1 MKSLYLSLLLISI
14 SALMHWSCQSVKAQ
28 KNEEALFQYVVVIG
42 VDGMSPDGIQTA
54 ETPNMDALIE
64 AGAFTER
71 ARAVLPTS
79 SSPNWASM
87 IMGAGPEQHGIT
99 SNAWEKDRHQLSPVT
114 QGTSPIFPTIF
125 SLVKQQMPQGTTAAI
140 YDWKGFGRLFEK
152 DMLDYDQHGEDEYE
166 TTKLASLHIKSE
178 RPTFTFIHLD
188 HVDHAGH
195 KHQHGSPE
203 YYTSVEVA
211 DSLIGEIVKA
221 TKEAG
226 MYDNMLLIISA
237 DHGGK
242 GYGHGGESL
251 AEIEIPFL
259 LVGSKIKSKHLIQQA
274 VYTYDNAATA
284 AYALGLQMPQAWIGR
299 PVMGAFTDQRLEDHD
314 IIQAILPTAMIMP
327 SDDSIERK
335 DGVYRADK
343 IEVKCVF
350 YVPNAQLR
358 YTTDGSEPR
367 PESPLYKAPFSIEKN
382 TTVKARA
389 YKDGYADGPIATQT
403 FEIQ

>member
-1 MKSLYLSLLLISI
+1 MKPIYISLFLISI
-14 SALMHWSCQSVKAQ
+14 SALASWSCQAVKAQ
-28 KNEEALFQYVVVIG
+28 KANEAPFKYVVVIG
-42 VDGMSPDGIQTA
+42 VDGMSPNGIKNA
-54 ETPNMDALIE
+54 DTPHLDALIE
-64 AGAFTER
+64 AGAFSER

-99 SNAWEKDRHQLSPVT
+99 SNAWEKDRHQLAPVT
-114 QGTSPIFPTIF
+114 QGKSALFPTIF
-125 SLVKQQMPQGTTAAI
+125 SLVKTQMPQGSTAAI

-152 DMLDYDQHGEDEYE
+152 DMVDYDQHGEDEYE
-166 TTKLASLHIKSE
+166 TTKLATLHLKSA

-195 KHQHGSPE
+195 AHQHGSPE
-203 YYTSVEVA
+203 YYASVEVA
-211 DSLIGEIVKA
+211 DSLIGEIIAA
-221 TKEAG
+221 TKEAA
-226 MYDNMLLIISA
+226 MYDDMLLILTA

-259 LVGSKIKSKHLIQQA
+259 LVGAKIKTQHTIQQA

-284 AYALGLQMPQAWIGR
+284 AYALGLDMPQAWIGR
-299 PVMGAFTDQRLEDHD
+299 PVMDAFVDYELAERDQ
-314 IIQAILPTAMIMP
+314 INSILPTALIVP
-327 SDDSIERK
+327 TDDAIERK
-335 DGVYRADK
+335 DGVYSAK
-343 IEVKCVF
+343 EIEVKCIF
-350 YVPNAQLR
+350 FVPDAELR
-358 YTTDGSEPR
+358 YTTDGSEPG
-367 PESPLYKAPFSIEKN
+367 PDSPLYQAPFTLNKT

-389 YKDGYADGPIATQT
+389 FKAAYADGPIASQT